1 MARERAGRRG
11 RRGGGGSERTVGAI
25 NQLPWREIV
34 NPYRPFDILHDD
46 QVERLHEASLTILES
61 IGMEVLHAPTR
72 DMLKREGADVAGEL
86 VKFSR
91 EMIEDK
97 IALAPSEFT
106 LHARNPAH
114 NVTIGGNR
122 MVVTGVGGPPY
133 VSDLEGGRRIGN
145 FEDMCNF
152 TRVLQ
157 SLNIVHQDGGGAV
170 EPQDLPGATRHLDM
184 YRAMITLTDKTW
196 SGYALGA
203 ERAEDAIEAT
213 RIALNCDRETLT
225 AKPGTITIINTNS
238 PLRFDIP
245 MAEGMT
251 AYVRCGQPVTIT
263 PFTLAGAMSPA
274 TIAGA
279 LAQQN
284 AEALGVISIAQCI
297 RPGTPVIYGGFTS
310 NVDMKSGAPAFGTP
324 EYAKAVLA
332 GCQLARRYGIPYRT
346 SNVNASNAVDAQAAY
361 ESEMSLWAA
370 VTGQAHLL
378 YQGAG
383 WLEGGLVASFE
394 KLILDAEMIQG
405 MSEMLVPIE
414 ITDDTIGIEAMRDV
428 GPGGHFFGTQHT
440 LDRYETAFY
449 NPILSDWRNYESWRE
464 AGAPDAATR
473 AHGIWKQLLAEY
485 VEPPL
490 DPAVLEELDA
500 FIARRKE
507 EGGAL
512 D

>member
-1 MARERAGRRG
+1 MARERTGRRG
-11 RRGGGGSERTVGAI
+11 RRGAGGDRKAGAI
-25 NQLPWREIV
+25 HQLPWREIV
-34 NPYRPFDILHDD
+34 NPYRPFDILDD
-46 QVERLHEASLTILES
+46 EQVERLHHASLTILEE

-72 DMLKREGADVAGEL
+72 DLLKRGGAEVSGEL
-86 VKFSR
+86 VRFGR
-91 EMIEDK
+91 DMIAEK

-106 LHARNPAH
+106 LHARNPDR

-122 MVVTGVGGPPY
+122 LVVTGVGGPPY

-170 EPQDLPGATRHLDM
+170 EPQDLPAATRHLDM
-184 YRAMITLTDKTW
+184 YRAFITLTDKTW
-196 SGYALGA
+196 QGYALGGA
-203 ERAEDAIEAT
+203 RAEDAIEAT
-213 RIALNCDRETLT
+213 RIALQCDRETL
-225 AKPGTITIINTNS
+225 AQKPGTITIINTNS
-238 PLRFDIP
+238 PLRFDVP

-251 AYVRCGQPVTIT
+251 AYAKAGQPVTIT

-284 AEALGVISIAQCI
+284 AEALGVIAIAQCI

-332 GCQLARRYGIPYRT
+332 GCQLARRYKIPYRT

-405 MSEMLVPIE
+405 MAEFLIPIDVS
-414 ITDDTIGIEAMRDV
+414 DDTIGIEAMRDV
-428 GPGGHFFGTQHT
+428 GPGGHFFGTRHT
-440 LDRYETAFY
+440 LERYETAFY
-449 NPILSDWRNYESWRE
+449 DPLLSDWRNYESWRE

-473 AHGIWKQLLAEY
+473 AHRIWKQLLADYE
-485 VEPPL
+485 EPPL
-490 DPAVLEELDA
+490 DPAVREELDA
-500 FIARRKE
+500 FIAKRKE
-507 EGGAL
+507 EGGARE
-512 D
+512 

>member
-1 MARERAGRRG
+1 MARERTGRRG
-11 RRGGGGSERTVGAI
+11 RRGAGGDRKAGAI
-25 NQLPWREIV
+25 HQLPWREIV
-34 NPYRPFDILHDD
+34 NPHRPFDILDD
-46 QVERLHEASLTILES
+46 EQVERLHHASLTILEE

-72 DMLKREGADVAGEL
+72 DLLKRGGAEVSGEL
-86 VKFSR
+86 VRFGR
-91 EMIEDK
+91 DMIAEK

-106 LHARNPAH
+106 LHARNPDR

-122 MVVTGVGGPPY
+122 LVVTGVGGPPY

-170 EPQDLPGATRHLDM
+170 EPQDLPAATRHLDM
-184 YRAMITLTDKTW
+184 YRAFVTLTDKTW
-196 SGYALGA
+196 QGYALGGA
-203 ERAEDAIEAT
+203 RAEDAIEAT
-213 RIALNCDRETLT
+213 RIALQCDRETL
-225 AKPGTITIINTNS
+225 AQKPGTITIINTNS
-238 PLRFDIP
+238 PLRFDEP

-251 AYVRCGQPVTIT
+251 AYAKAGQPVTIT

-284 AEALGVISIAQCI
+284 AEALGVIAIAQCI

-332 GCQLARRYGIPYRT
+332 GCQLARRYKIPYRT

-405 MSEMLVPIE
+405 MAEFLIPIDVS
-414 ITDDTIGIEAMRDV
+414 DDTIGIEAMRDV
-428 GPGGHFFGTQHT
+428 GPGGHFFGTRHT
-440 LDRYETAFY
+440 LERYETVFY
-449 NPILSDWRNYESWRE
+449 DPLLSDWRNYESWRE

-473 AHGIWKQLLAEY
+473 AHRIWKQLLADY
-485 VEPPL
+485 TEPPL
-490 DPAVLEELDA
+490 DPAVREELDA
-500 FIARRKE
+500 FIAKRKE
-507 EGGAL
+507 EGGARE
-512 D
+512 